1 MDSFMARSKTS
12 SNKWRQSAR
21 QTASRGWKALAE
33 SWPRVG
39 SLVSRGVKTTTAFAS
54 EAYISALNWK
64 DNGELSR
71 WLTSH
76 LSHQASTIGSRA
88 MDSEYLRTHIGGGWH
103 RLYDGGHTV
112 AGSWR
117 AVREALPD
125 LSAFD
130 QLGAWANEYWKD
142 LITTRGM
149 PIVLLDHA
157 YKVSEYIKHLDCMNV
172 AQEIG
177 GGLVGVSIYCNWNE
191 PDKLVASAAANDCSG
206 VVYANVVAPL
216 ISLIAVGRRVICSNN
231 RNNASCED

>member
-76 LSHQASTIGSRA
+76 LSHQASTVGSRA
-88 MDSEYLRTHIGGGWH
+88 MDSEYLRTHIGGSWH
-103 RLYDGGHTV
+103 RLYDGGHSL
-112 AGSWR
+112 AGSWK
-117 AVREALPD
+117 AVSDALPD
-125 LSAFD
+125 LSALD
-130 QLGAWANEYWKD
+130 LLSTWKD
-142 LITTRGM
+142 LVTTRGM
-149 PIVLLDHA
+149 PIVSLDHA
-157 YKVSEYIKHLDCMNV
+157 HKISEYFKHLDCTNV
-172 AQEIG
+172 AQDMG
-177 GGLVGVSIYCNWNE
+177 GGLIGVSIYLNWND
-191 PDKLVASAAANDCSG
+191 PGKLVASAASSDCSG
-206 VVYANVVAPL
+206 VVYANIVVPL
-216 ISLIAVGRRVICSNN
+216 VNLTSLSG
-231 RNNASCED
+231 